1 MKNWTRE
8 EEIVVFDLYCKIPFN
23 KSSKNHPDVIR
34 VANLIGRSPSS
45 VNMKIGNF
53 GSFDENL
60 KQKGI
65 VGLTNASKLDGEIWN
80 EFNEHWDE
88 LSAESAQ
95 IIARMLTKTAPFINN
110 IDIPLGK
117 EKETIIKQRVNQS
130 FFRSAVLASYNCK
143 CCITGLPFSDMLIAS
158 HIKPWKDST
167 DSEKTNPRNGLC
179 LNALHDKAFD
189 KGYITV
195 KPNGQILISKD
206 LKKNNSDIIKDYFL
220 CYDGKMI
227 HLPEKFLPDKVF
239 LEYHNDVIFE
249 KRESNENKQTT
260 IFV

>member
-1 MKNWTRE
+1 MMRNWTRE

-34 VANLIGRSPSS
+34 VANIIGRSPSS

-65 VGLTNASKLDGEIWN
+65 VGLTNASKLDGEVWS
-80 EFNEHWDE
+80 EFNERWDE
-88 LSAESAQ
+88 LSVESAQ
-95 IIARMLTKTAPFINN
+95 IVAKMSTKTVPSINN
-110 IDIPLGK
+110 TDMPAGK
-117 EKETIIKQRVNQS
+117 ETETVIKQRVNQS

-143 CCITGLPFSDMLIAS
+143 CCITGLSFSDMLIAS

-167 DSEKTNPRNGLC
+167 ASEKTNPRNGLC

-195 KPNGQILISKD
+195 KPNGQILISKE
-206 LKKNNSDIIKDYFL
+206 LKKNNSDIIKMNFL
-220 CYDGKMI
+220 CYEGQMI
-227 HLPEKFLPDKVF
+227 HLPEKFLPDKIF
-239 LEYHNDVIFE
+239 LEYHNDMIFE
-249 KRESNENKQTT
+249 KRRN
-260 IFV
+260 